1 MIFTRSHTDFTTRL
15 MINNKNI
22 EQLSAVR
29 LLGVWISNDLSWQ
42 LNCEQLCK
50 KAYSRLSLL
59 TKLKY
64 VGTKREDL
72 LDIYKLC
79 IRSTLEYCSVLFH
92 SSLTKEQ
99 SDMIERCQKVSLQVI
114 LSSEYI
120 SYLNALSA
128 CSFST
133 LRYRGEQRVLNFCH
147 KAIKHPYHRRMFPLS
162 DTYTKQ
168 IHGMRSYEKYK
179 VNFSRTSAYQNSFI
193 PFAQQKLNQ
202 EFRNLNK

>member
-72 LDIYKLC
+72 LDIYKLF
-79 IRSTLEYCSVLFH
+79 IRSTLDIDYVSKFKNNDTSSVNELITF
-92 SSLTKEQ
+92 T
-99 SDMIERCQKVSLQVI
+99 
-114 LSSEYI
+114 
-120 SYLNALSA
+120 
-128 CSFST
+128 FS
-133 LRYRGEQRVLNFCH
+133 
-147 KAIKHPYHRRMFPLS
+147 
-162 DTYTKQ
+162 
-168 IHGMRSYEKYK
+168 
-179 VNFSRTSAYQNSFI
+179 
-193 PFAQQKLNQ
+193 
-202 EFRNLNK
+202 